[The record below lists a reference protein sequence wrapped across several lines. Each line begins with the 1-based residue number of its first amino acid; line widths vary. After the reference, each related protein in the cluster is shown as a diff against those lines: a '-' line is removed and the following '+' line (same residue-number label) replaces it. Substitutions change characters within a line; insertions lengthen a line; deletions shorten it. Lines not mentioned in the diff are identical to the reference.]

1 MKKLPYILLL
11 LALLPL
17 MAMECE
23 EPEVIEP
30 PLELPPITQQGA
42 NTFGCLING
51 DVFNVTRN
59 RNGPTFTAL
68 YQAIDFLFIRAIE
81 DSNNARGLFAFGLRN
96 NEANFEGNTFS
107 LSDTAQ
113 TRFIFELPGCVI
125 ENHPDPSQII
135 DGQVTINRFDFA
147 KPFVAGQFWFIAV
160 TPECDTLR
168 VTDGRFDVK
177 LL

>member
-1 MKKLPYILLL
+1 MKKLSYILLIVLTVPL
-11 LALLPL
+11 L
-17 MAMECE
+17 AMECE

-51 DVFNVTRN
+51 EVFNVTRN

-81 DSNNARGLFAFGLRN
+81 DSNTARGLFVFGLRN
-96 NEANFEGNTFS
+96 KEANFEGNTFS

-113 TRFIFELPGCVI
+113 TRLLFELPGCTI
-125 ENHPDPSQII
+125 DNHPGPNPVIA
-135 DGQVTINRFDFA
+135 GQVTIDRFDFA

-168 VTDGRFDVK
+168 LTDGRFDVK